1 MSTDTAQFLATR
13 TPTLARPG
21 PSVWLRPCAWL
32 VALLLLAH
40 TLPAAQFVLFDVTF
54 TFTKDDADNSKP
66 SKSHYY
72 VKGAAINP
80 DRPRDWTAPVDYRNG
95 TVHIRLEVIEK
106 PVGSEPTTWSICYI
120 PNKGQGNGYGCT
132 GTDLYREKGVY
143 EKDVSMKAF
152 WQNDGIVWS
161 EGIKQMDLVIKD
173 GSGGAGHAHKRADPE
188 KFFPTKV
195 RMTVIQVSAGAK
207 YDPSLVPN
215 LPRKAAVDRPT
226 VTTTDTACCG
236 PAAGPTAYS
245 NFFNAPA
252 SCSYCGKEL

>member
-1 MSTDTAQFLATR
+1 MRPEPSPASPPVAALLTIPFRPLLA
-13 TPTLARPG
+13 A
-21 PSVWLRPCAWL
+21 VF
-32 VALLLLAH
+32 LLLLVASPS
-40 TLPAAQFVLFDVTF
+40 PAAQFVLFDVTF

-72 VKGAAINP
+72 VKGTAINP

-95 TVHIRLEVIEK
+95 TVHIRTEVIEK
-106 PVGSEPTTWSICYI
+106 PPGGEPTTWSICYI

-173 GSGGAGHAHKRADPE
+173 GSGGSGHAHKRADHE
-188 KFFPTKV
+188 KFFPTKI
-195 RMTVIQVSAGAK
+195 RFTVVQVSAGAK
-207 YDPSLVPN
+207 YDASLVPN
-215 LPRKAAVDRPT
+215 LPKGTGADAGKPKVEVINPGGQAAQAP
-226 VTTTDTACCG
+226 ACCG
-236 PAAGPTAYS
+236 RPARA
-245 NFFNAPA
+245 
-252 SCSYCGKEL
+252 E